1 MTVPFIKKVLDKSEE
16 KVITVDATQPPDVV
30 YKSIQD
36 GLAKFDVKPIIK
48 ADKPHVLFI
57 LGGPGA
63 GKGTQCE
70 ILVNDYGYKHLSTG
84 DLLRDEIKNKG
95 PEAASIEEFIK
106 EGKLVPSTTL
116 VKLMKNKIEK
126 DGWSGHYLIDGFPRG
141 IENIR
146 AWYAIMTDTVH
157 IDSLFYFDCSIEVM
171 EKRLLNRSLNSG
183 RSDDNPVTIKK
194 RFVTF
199 KSETEPFL
207 EFYRSSGGKI
217 LRINADQ
224 PV

>member
-1 MTVPFIKKVLDKSEE
+1 LDDTPEIIVKRFKTFDKMTVPFIKDVLDKSEE
-16 KVITVDATQPPDVV
+16 IVITVDATKPPDVV

-70 ILVNDYGYKHLSTG
+70 ILVSDYGYKHLSTG

-116 VKLMKNKIEK
+116 VKLIKNKIEK
-126 DGWSGHYLIDGFPRG
+126 EGWSGHYLIDG
-141 IENIR
+141 I
-146 AWYAIMTDTVH
+146 
-157 IDSLFYFDCSIEVM
+157 LSI
-171 EKRLLNRSLNSG
+171 
-183 RSDDNPVTIKK
+183 T
-194 RFVTF
+194 
-199 KSETEPFL
+199 
-207 EFYRSSGGKI
+207 
-217 LRINADQ
+217 
-224 PV
+224 

>member
-1 MTVPFIKKVLDKSEE
+1 MENRLLSRSEISGRLDDTPEIILKRFKTFEKMTVPFIREVLAKSQG
-16 KVITVDATQPPDVV
+16 KVITVDATKPLEVV

-36 GLAKFDVKPIIK
+36 GLERFDIKPIIK

-70 ILVNDYGYKHLSTG
+70 ILVKDYGYKHLSTG

-116 VKLMKNKIEK
+116 VKLMKNKIQK
-126 DGWSGHYLIDGFPRG
+126 DGWSGHYLIDG
-141 IENIR
+141 I
-146 AWYAIMTDTVH
+146 
-157 IDSLFYFDCSIEVM
+157 
-171 EKRLLNRSLNSG
+171 LNMM
-183 RSDDNPVTIKK
+183 
-194 RFVTF
+194 
-199 KSETEPFL
+199 
-207 EFYRSSGGKI
+207 
-217 LRINADQ
+217 
-224 PV
+224 